1 MGAIV
6 INEDDPKGCSFTIQV
21 LGRPYYLRAE
31 SRAACKDW
39 VITLN
44 RVKEAKLH
52 LGNVQLVY
60 KQKHLQRLRHNP
72 PDLLDATYTQGVV
85 AVANRQRTRAV
96 ALETMDEMLSDKEE
110 PSTNPDELGV
120 SFQDN
125 ESLSQVVLARWQKRK
140 TSISRLANKLS
151 SWARSLRKKYNCAGD
166 ADSGLQLDRRVHPPG
181 HVNPTKVRSRFFNHR
196 CPSFCCLNQCCSAA
210 NNEKCGDRG

>member
-1 MGAIV
+1 VGAIV
-6 INEDDPKGCSFTIQV
+6 VNEDDPKGCSFTIQV

-52 LGNVQLVY
+52 LGNVKLVHR
-60 KQKHLQRLRHNP
+60 QKHLRSLRYMP

-96 ALETMDEMLSDKEE
+96 ALENMEEMLSSKDEE
-110 PSTNPDELGV
+110 PSTNPDELGP
-120 SFQDN
+120 SFQEN
-125 ESLSQVVLARWQKRK
+125 ESLSQVVLARWQKRR
-140 TSISRLANKLS
+140 TSISKLASKLS
-151 SWARSLRKKYNCAGD
+151 SWARSVKNKYNCTTATE
-166 ADSGLQLDRRVHPPG
+166 SEVRLDQRVHPPG
-181 HVNPTKVRSRFFNHR
+181 HVNPPAKVSYTTWKS
-196 CPSFCCLNQCCSAA
+196 PCL
-210 NNEKCGDRG
+210 